1 MYNNYKCPKCYG
13 NIRVNDYIIL
23 SAKNKDLPGG
33 LVLLHPE
40 LGNYS
45 VSTHPDFK
53 YTKGDII
60 DFFCPICHH
69 SLDSSKHMNL
79 AMIVMTDEGGQD
91 FDIYFSK
98 VTGEKSTLK
107 MIGEHMEVF
116 GQHSEEYLDFF
127 NLSQNF

>member
-1 MYNNYKCPKCYG
+1 MYNDYKCPKCNG

-23 SAKNKDLPGG
+23 SAKHKGLPGA
-33 LVLLHPE
+33 VVMLHPE
-40 LGNYS
+40 LGNYT
-45 VSTHPDFK
+45 VSHHSSFS
-53 YTKGDII
+53 YSKGDII
-60 DFFCPICHH
+60 EFFCPICHH
-69 SLDSSKHMNL
+69 NLDSLKHMNL
-79 AMIVMTDEGGQD
+79 AMIVMTDDNGQD

>member
-1 MYNNYKCPKCYG
+1 MYNDYKCPKCYG
-13 NIRVNDYIIL
+13 NIRVGDNIIL
-23 SAKNKDLPGG
+23 SAKNKELPGAV
-33 LVLLHPE
+33 VLLHPE

-45 VSTHPDFK
+45 VFHHPSFK
-53 YTKGDII
+53 YEKGDII
-60 DFFCPICHH
+60 EFFCPICHH
-69 SLDSSKHMNL
+69 NLDSSKHMNL
-79 AMIVMTDEGGQD
+79 AMVIMTDENNQD